1 MNQPVLA
8 RQQAQQATNEQLTAG
23 HAHAQGALVGAH
35 DPDFQRLLS
44 QQHNPRGL
52 VLGGDKFER
61 MYRLAEL
68 MASGK
73 STLPKHLQGNT
84 SDCMAVVMQAMSWN
98 ANPWGI
104 AQKTYLTPEGKLG
117 YESQLVGA
125 ILNSSG
131 AIKDAALNC
140 EYFGPWEKVIGN
152 VKEMES
158 RNGGTYRKLAT
169 TIADEKGVGIKVWGT
184 LAGES
189 APRVLELLLLQ
200 AGVRNSTLWANDPQ
214 QQLFYL
220 AQLRWSRKFAPGVI
234 LGLFASDD
242 GGPAYDG
249 DEGDDIT
256 GAPPPARGP
265 QRKSASNPP
274 PPATSPAPATAP
286 ATAKAPDPETGEVA
300 PPPAATS
307 APTPPASS
315 ATGRISENQAK
326 YLRKKLA
333 DAGASEQETCERYGV
348 ERLED
353 LTVDAFD
360 ERRAELLAG

>member
-8 RQQAQQATNEQLTAG
+8 RQQAQNEQLTG
-23 HAHAQGALVGAH
+23 GATLAH

-104 AQKTYLTPEGKLG
+104 AQKTYLTPDGKLG

-274 PPATSPAPATAP
+274 PPPVTSPAP

-300 PPPAATS
+300 PPPAATR
-307 APTPPASS
+307 APAPPP
-315 ATGRISENQAK
+315 TGSTGNRIKEGQAN
-326 YLRKKLA
+326 YLRNKLKE
-333 DAGASEQETCERYGV
+333 AGASEQETCERYGV
-348 ERLED
+348 ARLED
-353 LTVDAFD
+353 LTLDAWD